1 MAYGIAAE
9 PNQQNFRLWNSDG
22 HVTTLPMAIK
32 DVEILVDQFFAVL
45 WVNDTSVKSD

>member
-9 PNQQNFRLWNSDG
+9 PTQQNFRLWNSDG
-22 HVTTLPMAIK
+22 HVTTLPMAIP
-32 DVEILVDQFFAVL
+32 DVEILVGQFFTVL